1 MSKPME
7 TQILEVE
14 EQLRVAMLH
23 SDVNALNELLAPELV
38 FTNHLGHVLG
48 KQDDLSAHQ
57 SGSLEITELTPSE
70 QYIQLNG
77 DIAIVSVRMHLSGSY
92 AGTASNGDFRFT
104 RVWARSSSDTWHV
117 IAAHSTMVT

>member
-104 RVWARSSSDTWHV
+104 RVWARSSNDTWHV